1 MATDQTVQS
10 STVRT
15 PEEVVRS
22 YFDAVIAC
30 DPAAMAEHWAEE
42 GIEEILPVGI
52 FRGPDEVKAYFTELF
67 AAIPDFEF
75 TIDRVLAQDDNVL
88 VQWRASG
95 TFSGGP
101 LMGIESTGRRI
112 ELRGLDWLEVEGDK
126 IVRNTAFADGAA
138 LARGMGLLPPQGSA
152 AEKAMFSAF
161 NALTKARGAV
171 SEVLSR

>member
-1 MATDQTVQS
+1 MPRTAEETVQG
-10 STVRT
+10 
-15 PEEVVRS
+15 
-22 YFDAVIAC
+22 YFDAVIAR
-30 DPAAMAEHWAEE
+30 DPEKMATYWSPE

-67 AAIPDFEF
+67 TAIPDFDMS
-75 TIDRVLAQDDNVL
+75 IDRTLAQDQNVF

-101 LMGIESTGRRI
+101 LMGIDPTDRRI
-112 ELRGLDWLEVEGDK
+112 ELRGLDWLEVEGEL
-126 IVRNTAFADGAA
+126 ITHNTAFADGAA

>member
-1 MATDQTVQS
+1 MP
-10 STVRT
+10 RT
-15 PEEVVRS
+15 PEETVS
-22 YFDAVIAC
+22 AYFDAVIAR
-30 DPAAMAEHWAEE
+30 DPDAMAEYWSDG

-52 FRGPDEVKAYFTELF
+52 LRGPEEVKGYFTELF
-67 AAIPDFEF
+67 TAIPDFEM
-75 TIDRVLAQDDNVL
+75 TVERTLAQDQNVL
-88 VQWRASG
+88 VQWRAGG
-95 TFSGGP
+95 TFEGGP
-101 LMGIESTGRRI
+101 LMGVDPTGRRV
-112 ELRGLDWLEVEGDK
+112 ELRGLDWLEVEGEK

>member
-1 MATDQTVQS
+1 MP
-10 STVRT
+10 RT
-15 PEEVVRS
+15 PEETVRS
-22 YFDAVIAC
+22 YFDAVAAR
-30 DPAAMAEHWAEE
+30 DAAAMAGHWADE

-52 FRGPDEVKAYFTELF
+52 FRGPEEVKGYFTELF
-67 AAIPDFEF
+67 TAVPDFDF
-75 TIDRVLAQDDNVL
+75 TVERVLAKDNDVL
-88 VQWRASG
+88 VQWRATG

-101 LMGIESTGRRI
+101 LMGVDPTDRRI
-112 ELRGLDWLEVEGDK
+112 ELRGLDWVEVEGER

-152 AEKAMFSAF
+152 AEKAVFGAF

>member
-1 MATDQTVQS
+1 MP
-10 STVRT
+10 RT
-15 PEEVVRS
+15 AEETVRS
-22 YFDAVIAC
+22 YFDALIAR
-30 DPAAMAEHWAEE
+30 DPEAMAGHWSPE

-67 AAIPDFEF
+67 TAIPDFEVSV
-75 TIDRVLAQDDNVL
+75 DRVLAQDDNVL

-101 LMGIESTGRRI
+101 LMGIDPTGRRI
-112 ELRGLDWLEVEGDK
+112 ELRGLDWLEVEGEL
-126 IVRNTAFADGAA
+126 VTHNTAFADGAA

-161 NALTKARGAV
+161 NAFTKARGAV
-171 SEVLSR
+171 SDVLSR

>member
-1 MATDQTVQS
+1 MATEE
-10 STVRT
+10 TVRT

-22 YFDAVIAC
+22 YFDAVIAG
-30 DPAAMAEHWAEE
+30 DPDAMAAHWADD

-52 FRGPDEVKAYFTELF
+52 FRGPEEVKAWFTELF
-67 AAIPDFEF
+67 TAIPDLEM
-75 TIDRVLAQDDNVL
+75 TLDRVLAQENNVL

-101 LMGIESTGRRI
+101 LMGVDPTDKRI
-112 ELRGLDWLEVEGDK
+112 ELRGLDWLEVEGEK
-126 IVRNTAFADGAA
+126 VVRNTAFADGAA

-161 NALTKARGAV
+161 NAFTKARGAV
-171 SEVLSR
+171 SDVLSR